1 MRIAPV
7 ITLSPEQ
14 RTVLESQVRSRSLP
28 LRVVERSRI
37 VLFAAEGRQ
46 DKDIAVLLSMTPK
59 KVSRWRKRFLALS
72 VAGLLQDAPRPGRN
86 PTISARLTQRV
97 VTMTTRQQP
106 TNATHWS
113 TRIMAAAVGISEASV
128 RRIWHAH
135 GLKPHRVETFKI
147 SNDPAFAEKLED
159 IVGLYLN
166 PPEHALVLC
175 VDEKSQIQAL
185 DRTQPGLPLK
195 RGRGATMTHDYK
207 RNGTATLFAA
217 LNAANGEVY
226 GLCQERHRH
235 QEWLKFLR
243 LLDQNMPAHLELHLI
258 GDNYATH
265 KHSCSDPNIR
275 ALCQA
280 GNSSPYGNLP
290 SIFNNL
296 GSWDPLNIVWVWS
309 REDTPQGFMFLL
321 PPRAGG
327 CIYVL
332 ANPCGGVPANPIVP
346 ANPCNRAGNAPDPSV
361 YQAKGQAAQT
371 NRDQRLLLHF
381 PVA

>member
-14 RTVLESQVRSRSLP
+14 RTVLESQARSRSLP
-28 LRVVERSRI
+28 LRVVERARI
-37 VLFAAEGRQ
+37 VLLAAAGRQ
-46 DKDIAVLLSMTPK
+46 DKDIAAALSMTPK
-59 KVSRWRKRFLALS
+59 KVSRWRKRFLVLG
-72 VAGLLQDAPRPGRN
+72 VAGLLQDAVRPGRK
-86 PTISARLTQRV
+86 PTIPARLRQRV
-97 VTMTTRQQP
+97 VTLTTRQQP
-106 TNATHWS
+106 SNATHWS
-113 TRIMAAAVGISEASV
+113 TRTMAAAVGISEASV
-128 RRIWHAH
+128 RRIWRAH

-185 DRTQPGLPLK
+185 DRTQPGLPMK
-195 RGRGATMTHDYK
+195 RGRGATLTHDYK

-243 LLDQNMPAHLELHLI
+243 LLDQSMPAHLELHLI

-265 KHSCSDPNIR
+265 KHPKVQRWLARHPRFHMHFTPTSASWLNMVERFFRDLTQNRLRRGVFRDLEELIMAIGTYIDRHNEKPKPFIWTAR
-275 ALCQA
+275 ATDILEKVKRA
-280 GNSSPYGNLP
+280 RRS
-290 SIFNNL
+290 
-296 GSWDPLNIVWVWS
+296 LNK
-309 REDTPQGFMFLL
+309 RQ
-321 PPRAGG
+321 
-327 CIYVL
+327 
-332 ANPCGGVPANPIVP
+332 
-346 ANPCNRAGNAPDPSV
+346 SV
-361 YQAKGQAAQT
+361 
-371 NRDQRLLLHF
+371 
-381 PVA
+381 